1 MSGSETY
8 SESDAS
14 IINKEDVSNYNPDNI
29 LPVSIEEIKRIREWL
44 EPTSYAIAGGDFRKH
59 LASHSPGTG
68 QWLTSTDEYRRWLQG
83 NECGLL
89 WVKGIPGSGKSVH
102 AAKLID
108 DLGKANPSCPV
119 LFFFFRQIIAA
130 NHNPQALLRD
140 WMDQVLKYSPPLQ
153 HKLFTYIKDEM
164 SLSSFSTSDLL
175 KDLQMAFRA
184 LPDKVFCIADAL
196 DEMDTGN
203 DTFIQALGSL
213 SQWRPMKVKV
223 LVTSRPIPRLEIL
236 MLQTP
241 ALQIRLEER
250 LVDVDIS
257 TYVHTALSGSHIPY
271 SEWSVIVN
279 AVPGRANGLFL
290 YAKLAM
296 EAFLEPGVDI
306 GTVLANLPADLNL
319 LYTDLLREHARRS
332 GVSPSVQHLLLQ
344 SVTHA
349 TRPLRL
355 LELAEMC
362 RVIEYPGLGQD
373 LRAMKELIRT
383 ACGPLLEILPDETVS
398 VIHHSF
404 TEYLNGATRSKHDN
418 GHLVLLPGPSHAKL
432 ALSCLQ
438 YLLVTHC
445 LDEVEITIDDSDETE
460 GYSDEPY
467 NHKKSKW
474 VPHHICELRIKFP
487 FFRYATSNW
496 HVHIRNSEAV
506 CHAQDEINELLEQL
520 FGVDKVIKAWLEV
533 TWPGRVS
540 NARKFSALH
549 LAGRY
554 GLVAYTRK
562 LVADWSG
569 DIDTCDITG
578 KTPLW
583 WAASHG
589 HAATVGELI
598 AAGADP
604 DHQDGLSG
612 RKPLHE
618 AASKGHDAVVKV
630 LLEAGVD
637 PLTSVGLTNHAK
649 AAGYA
654 NYGSGE
660 LALAHAC
667 EHGHVEVLDAF
678 LPYLD
683 LEAMHSCLAWAA
695 RTGQAR
701 VVKHMLSQPGVEVDT
716 MVRGSTALFKACL
729 SRDLNTVEALIGAG
743 ADPEMLNEL
752 WAEQFGSATTSKKPN
767 GSHDQFTCLHA
778 LCGLPGFSHCYDD
791 WNEDDCHE
799 IATLLINA
807 GADVHRQTEDGT
819 TGLHHVVEVSYY
831 LARLLMEAGA
841 STEAVDSKGRT
852 PLYYSRVPACVPLL
866 VEQGGADVNVRDVY
880 GDTPLLAALAEHDN
894 ELKVQLLLECGANAG
909 ILNSAGDSTLHVALE
924 NYATPRIVNALLKN
938 GVGPDE
944 RNRHGQTALM
954 CSFESQ
960 DAEEIWALLLA
971 AGADINA
978 RDRAGHSIFW
988 HRISQMPKPRDDEES
1003 QPPGDLSFLLGHGA
1017 SPHLRDFRGRT
1028 CLHEAIKTQPIGSEK
1043 GTDTPRFDFLLAIG
1057 LDHTIVDYDGNS
1069 LLHEL
1074 AAREASKKA
1083 YGREWVNPLWNR
1095 LVCTLGLDVN
1105 QQNHL
1110 GRTPLHV
1117 LCDAY
1122 PDDAQHYDDDPMPI
1136 DFIIAQMKNIDT
1148 PDHAGMTA
1156 LHLASARTEYCTK
1169 KLLKAGANPRA
1180 ITHEYLTPLH
1190 LAARAQESNIV
1201 GMLVRSLHKLSRQK
1215 PHTNSEALLPNED
1228 GDKRRIDG
1236 IDAKDVNGLSPFY
1249 YAVRSGRPE
1258 TVMIL
1263 FEAGANVNA
1272 GGNLLKACSDFEE
1285 ENAFR
1290 KATCHVNHDPLTQR
1304 EVRLDAS
1311 SKQAVSSSINSL
1323 GLELFTSDTARL
1335 EEIVTLLVNFGAD
1348 PFGLGSMGQ
1357 PYARGIIG
1365 DCIWHG
1371 KAYTA
1376 SCIVDRVPRC
1386 LWVEP
1391 GKSSPYT
1398 AILAVSA
1405 PAYDPT
1411 LASSESF
1418 LRVETGAQ
1426 NTYIF
1431 FLFLRQRQYR
1441 LVKELAKRGTR
1452 FLPDPRDKYH
1462 FTHFA
1467 VLVQHGFALLV
1478 KEIGIIEAKRA
1489 LGQGDWHAFGDSSK
1503 AGLWCANRPANEM
1516 QAEGRVVYSL
1526 ESDVRNI
1533 PKPFLLEAVQR
1544 DLPNHEVVVLLVEE
1558 FHVDVNER
1566 IWGTEWTGHDRI
1578 LAYSDSALH
1587 HVAQGLRWWHVHQA
1601 LKYLLKVPG
1610 IDINLRV
1617 KGGLTPLHVAISGG
1631 EVLKPRPHSYDAVK
1645 LLINSGADI
1654 HALTKRGKSCLGM
1667 AHHDVLMI
1675 RLLMKHGAIVM
1686 PDDVVSA
1693 VEAGQVDALRELLH
1707 ARDDGAYPD
1716 VDLDP
1721 ALRAAGMLFI
1731 KPHPDDGFCRPE
1743 VNDIIVN
1750 ECIEILIDHGA
1761 NPLSNYLF
1769 VEGDLSSGSRP
1780 VSILFQKGASPL
1792 DATPDHREATL
1803 LHELILTVGGFQTQL
1818 FLVPGL
1824 DVNYRNPQGL
1834 TVLHAACLRA
1844 DFIDKPCHPKYSTA
1858 DELQGETV
1866 FQRLVALG
1874 ADLTAQ
1880 DALGRTILICLLSH
1894 RWTISSEW
1902 RATMKAMIH
1911 LAPELVHLVDF
1922 HGDTALMHAVRQ
1934 AVESAA
1940 ETEPIHS
1947 LLLAGASPLAIN
1959 KHGEGVLHMLAND
1972 LGTAELRQL
1981 LRDLVNR
1988 GADINGRNVL
1998 GETPLFKF
2006 ARRYP
2011 QGSGDTY
2018 DRDYMKR
2025 ELRGVKYEVPREQ
2038 GSIALLQELGANFF
2052 VTDNAGRGLLH
2063 VAAAG
2068 DVVRFQEL
2076 MDVGLDPMMEN
2087 NVQQT
2092 AIDLAAASSNNA
2104 VLEIFEKKARK

>member
-1 MSGSETY
+1 
-8 SESDAS
+8 
-14 IINKEDVSNYNPDNI
+14 
-29 LPVSIEEIKRIREWL
+29 
-44 EPTSYAIAGGDFRKH
+44 
-59 LASHSPGTG
+59 
-68 QWLTSTDEYRRWLQG
+68 
-83 NECGLL
+83 
-89 WVKGIPGSGKSVH
+89 
-102 AAKLID
+102 
-108 DLGKANPSCPV
+108 
-119 LFFFFRQIIAA
+119 
-130 NHNPQALLRD
+130 
-140 WMDQVLKYSPPLQ
+140 
-153 HKLFTYIKDEM
+153 
-164 SLSSFSTSDLL
+164 
-175 KDLQMAFRA
+175 
-184 LPDKVFCIADAL
+184 
-196 DEMDTGN
+196 
-203 DTFIQALGSL
+203 
-213 SQWRPMKVKV
+213 
-223 LVTSRPIPRLEIL
+223 
-236 MLQTP
+236 
-241 ALQIRLEER
+241 R
-250 LVDVDIS
+250 LVDGDIS
-257 TYVHTALSGSHIPY
+257 TYVHTALSGSQITE

-279 AVPGRANGLFL
+279 VVPGRANGLFL

-332 GVSPSVQHLLLQ
+332 GISPSVQHLLLQ

-349 TRPLRL
+349 IRPLRL

-362 RVIEYPGLGQD
+362 RVTECLGLGQD
-373 LRAMKELIRT
+373 RRAMKELIRT

-398 VIHHSF
+398 VVHHSF
-404 TEYLNGATRSKHDN
+404 TEYLKGVTRSEHDN
-418 GHLVLLPGPSHAKL
+418 GYLVLLPGPSHAKL
-432 ALSCLQ
+432 ALSCLR

-445 LDEVEITIDDSDETE
+445 LDEVEITIDDSDET
-460 GYSDEPY
+460 GSFGDETY
-467 NHKKSKW
+467 NYTKFEW
-474 VPHHICELRIKFP
+474 IPHHICELRIKFP
-487 FFRYATSNW
+487 FFVYATSNW
-496 HVHIRNSEAV
+496 HVHIRSSEAV
-506 CHAQDEINELLEQL
+506 CHAQDEINELLEQFL
-520 FGVDKVIKAWLEV
+520 GIDKAVKAWLEV
-533 TWPGRVS
+533 TWPGYAS

-562 LVADWSG
+562 LVADWSD

-598 AAGADP
+598 AAGADT

-618 AASKGHDAVVKV
+618 AASKNHHPVVKV

-637 PLTSVGLTNHAK
+637 PLTSVGLTNPAK

-654 NYGSGE
+654 NHGSGE
-660 LALAHAC
+660 PALAHAC
-667 EHGHVEVLDAF
+667 EHGHVEVLEEF

-683 LEAMHSCLAWAA
+683 LKAMHSCLAWAA

-701 VVKHMLSQPGVEVDT
+701 VVKLMLSQPGVEVNT

-729 SRDLNTVEALIGAG
+729 SRNLNTVEALLGAG

-752 WAEQFGSATTSKKPN
+752 WAEQLGSATTCKKPD
-767 GSHDQFTCLHA
+767 GSHAQFTCLHA
-778 LCGLPGFSHCYDD
+778 LCGLPGLSHYYDD
-791 WNEDDCHE
+791 WDEDDCHE

-807 GADVHRQTEDGT
+807 GADVHRQTEEGT
-819 TGLHHVVEVSYY
+819 TGLHHIVELSYY

-841 STEAVDSKGRT
+841 SADAVDSKGRT
-852 PLYYSRVPACVPLL
+852 PLYYARVPACVPLL

-880 GDTPLLAALAEHDN
+880 GDTPLLVALAEHYN
-894 ELKVQLLLECGANAG
+894 EVKVQLLLECGADAG
-909 ILNSAGDSTLHVALE
+909 VLNSAGDSTLHVAVG
-924 NYATPRIVNALLKN
+924 NYATPKIVTALM
-938 GVGPDE
+938 GSSVEPDK
-944 RNRHGQTALM
+944 RNRQGQTALM
-954 CSFESQ
+954 CSFKSQ

-978 RDRAGHSIFW
+978 RDHAGHSIFW
-988 HRISQMPKPRDDEES
+988 HRISQTPEPRHDEES
-1003 QPPGDLSFLLGHGA
+1003 QPRDDVLFLLDHGA

-1028 CLHEAIKTQPIGSEK
+1028 CLHEAIKTQPIRSK
-1043 GTDTPRFDFLLAIG
+1043 NGTDTPRFGFLLAIG

-1074 AAREASKKA
+1074 AAREVSKEA
-1083 YGREWVNPLWNR
+1083 YGREWVIPLWER
-1095 LVCTLGLDVN
+1095 LVCTLGLDID

-1122 PDDAQHYDDDPMPI
+1122 PDDAKRYDDDPMPI
-1136 DFIIAQMKNIDT
+1136 HFIIAQMKNIDT
-1148 PDHAGMTA
+1148 PDHAGITA
-1156 LHLASARTEYCTK
+1156 LHVASTRTEYCTK
-1169 KLLKAGANPRA
+1169 KLLKAGASPRA
-1180 ITHEYLTPLH
+1180 ITHEHFTPLH

-1201 GMLVRSLHKLSRQK
+1201 GILVRSLRKSSRQK
-1215 PHTNSEALLPNED
+1215 PRANLEALLPKED

-1236 IDAKDVNGLSPFY
+1236 IDAKDVSGLSPLY

-1272 GGNLLKACSDFEE
+1272 GGNLFKACSNFEE

-1304 EVRLDAS
+1304 EVKADIS
-1311 SKQAVSSSINSL
+1311 SKQAASSSINPLRS
-1323 GLELFTSDTARL
+1323 ELFTSDTARL
-1335 EEIVTLLVNFGAD
+1335 EEIVTLLVKFGAD
-1348 PFGLGSMGQ
+1348 PSGLGSTRQ

-1376 SCIVDRVPRC
+1376 SCIVDRVPRS

-1391 GKSSPYT
+1391 GNSSPYS
-1398 AILAVSA
+1398 AVLAVSA
-1405 PAYDPT
+1405 PAYDPA

-1418 LRVETGAQ
+1418 PRVETGEQ
-1426 NTYIF
+1426 NAYNFI
-1431 FLFLRQRQYR
+1431 LFLRQRQYQ

-1452 FLPDPRDKYH
+1452 FLPDPRDEYH
-1462 FTHFA
+1462 FSHFA

-1478 KEIGIIEAKRA
+1478 KEIGMIEAKRA
-1489 LGQGDWHAFGDSSK
+1489 LGQGDWHAFGDGSK
-1503 AGLWCANRPANEM
+1503 AGLWCANRPASET
-1516 QAEGRVVYSL
+1516 QAEGRVVHSL
-1526 ESDVRNI
+1526 ESDVHSI

-1544 DLPNHEVVVLLVEE
+1544 DLPNHRVVVSLVEE

-1566 IWGTEWTGHDRI
+1566 IWVTEYTGRNRI
-1578 LAYSDSALH
+1578 LAYSDSAIH
-1587 HVAQGLRWWHVHQA
+1587 YVAQGLRWWHVHQA

-1610 IDINLRV
+1610 IDINLRI
-1617 KGGLTPLHVAISGG
+1617 KGGFTPLHMAISGG
-1631 EVLKPRPHSYDAVK
+1631 TALKPRPHSYDAVK
-1645 LLINSGADI
+1645 LLIKSGADI
-1654 HALTKRGKSCLGM
+1654 HALTKRGKSCLSM

-1675 RLLMKHGAIVM
+1675 RLLKRHGAIIL
-1686 PDDVVSA
+1686 PDDIVSA
-1693 VEAGQVDALRELLH
+1693 VEAGHVDALRELLH

-1716 VDLDP
+1716 IDLDP

-1731 KPHPDDGFCRPE
+1731 KPHPDDSFCRPM
-1743 VNDIIVN
+1743 VNNTIVTEIIG
-1750 ECIEILIDHGA
+1750 ILIDHGA
-1761 NPLSNYLF
+1761 NPLSNYVIL
-1769 VEGDLSSGSRP
+1769 EGSTSSGSSP
-1780 VSILFQKGASPL
+1780 VSILFQKGASSLNPNS
-1792 DATPDHREATL
+1792 DHREATL
-1803 LHELILTVGGFQTQL
+1803 LHELIITVGGFQMQL

-1824 DVNYRNPQGL
+1824 DVNYRDPQGL
-1834 TVLHAACLRA
+1834 TILHVACLRA
-1844 DFIDKPCHPKYSTA
+1844 DFIDKPCDPNYSTA
-1858 DELQGETV
+1858 DELQAETV
-1866 FQRLVALG
+1866 FQCLVALG

-1894 RWTISSEW
+1894 RWTISPGW

-1934 AVESAA
+1934 AVDSAA

-1947 LLLAGASPLAIN
+1947 LLLAGASPLVTN
-1959 KHGEGVLHMLAND
+1959 KQGEGVLHMLAND
-1972 LGTAELRQL
+1972 LGTVELRQL

-2018 DRDYMKR
+2018 DRDRMKR
-2025 ELRGVKYEVPREQ
+2025 KLRGGKYEVPREQ

-2052 VTDNAGRGLLH
+2052 VTDNEGRGLLH

-2076 MDVGLDPMMEN
+2076 MGVGLDPMMEN
-2087 NVQQT
+2087 NTQQT
-2092 AIDLAAASSNNA
+2092 AIDVAAASSNHA
-2104 VLEIFEKKARK
+2104 VLEIFEKQARK